1 MRREGDAWQTEI
13 TAPSIP
19 DVYWYYFMVRVG
31 GRLSYYGAAAGR
43 TCGIGA
49 VYSAPPPAYQLTVY
63 DKGFEVPRWF
73 QKSVMYQIFPDRFRP
88 GRDSTARQG
97 IAYHLAKGRRAYLHD
112 SWDEEPLFTP
122 LPGETAYNPCD
133 YFGGTLKGIE
143 ASLDY
148 LKSLGVDVLYLNPIF
163 EAASNEP
170 ENANI
175 AFVKVDIDA
184 NQDLA
189 QAAGIQAVPTL
200 MIAKQGEVIF
210 QQAGALQA
218 ADLDDLI
225 AQAKALDLAAAKAAQ
240 SGADQQA

>member
-1 MRREGDAWQTEI
+1 MATTAITSADFEKTITDNEI
-13 TAPSIP
+13 VFVDFWATWCGPCRAFGPS
-19 DVYWYYFMVRVG
+19 
-31 GRLSYYGAAAGR
+31 LEAAAN
-43 TCGIGA
+43 
-49 VYSAPPPAYQLTVY
+49 AP
-63 DKGFEVPRWF
+63 
-73 QKSVMYQIFPDRFRP
+73 
-88 GRDSTARQG
+88 
-97 IAYHLAKGRRAYLHD
+97 
-112 SWDEEPLFTP
+112 
-122 LPGETAYNPCD
+122 ETA
-133 YFGGTLKGIE
+133 
-143 ASLDY
+143 S
-148 LKSLGVDVLYLNPIF
+148 
-163 EAASNEP
+163 
-170 ENANI
+170 I

>member
-1 MRREGDAWQTEI
+1 MHPIIARHSAPRVTFQRILGNVWPAAENTTQMLGGAGKLVASREPAATNR
-13 TAPSIP
+13 TAPSAKTYCMNKAIARRP
-19 DVYWYYFMVRVG
+19 RTRAVR
-31 GRLSYYGAAAGR
+31 R
-43 TCGIGA
+43 
-49 VYSAPPPAYQLTVY
+49 
-63 DKGFEVPRWF
+63 
-73 QKSVMYQIFPDRFRP
+73 
-88 GRDSTARQG
+88 RQG
-97 IAYHLAKGRRAYLHD
+97 KHRRREHHGNHRHHLRRFEKTITDNEIVFVDFWAT
-112 SWDEEPLFTP
+112 WC
-122 LPGETAYNPCD
+122 GPCRA
-133 YFGGTLKGIE
+133 FG
-143 ASLDY
+143 
-148 LKSLGVDVLYLNPIF
+148 PIF

>member
-1 MRREGDAWQTEI
+1 MKDFDKIIWRDAVTLADFFATW
-13 TAPSIP
+13 
-19 DVYWYYFMVRVG
+19 
-31 GRLSYYGAAAGR
+31 
-43 TCGIGA
+43 CG
-49 VYSAPPPAYQLTVY
+49 PC
-63 DKGFEVPRWF
+63 
-73 QKSVMYQIFPDRFRP
+73 
-88 GRDSTARQG
+88 
-97 IAYHLAKGRRAYLHD
+97 RA
-112 SWDEEPLFTP
+112 
-122 LPGETAYNPCD
+122 
-133 YFGGTLKGIE
+133 FG
-143 ASLDY
+143 
-148 LKSLGVDVLYLNPIF
+148 PIF